1 MVSQEEFK
9 KLQDA
14 FEQQRQ
20 RADVALE
27 QQRQRADVAEEK
39 LRQTTLT
46 EYLSLCHTHLSK
58 SISIQRNITFSTK
71 GTPGNAKNKCRPDN
85 LKPWEDYL
93 QQHKDTSASLYSD
106 YPYPQPQVFH
116 NRISVQT
123 MGKDVASTKISSES
137 DLQYFVRQTMETPM
151 THIMQHLQ
159 SLDHVRDRYDLPRV
173 FRFENHGNALS
184 DTSSE
189 DELMSDAQPPLPS
202 TPGQT
207 HDASEPKPRPDQ
219 FCIYTTV
226 NNLNRVAFVAE
237 FKAPHKLPLEQLKR
251 LLGSHRDEIKLDQIV
266 NRIKTPARHKTKACT
281 EQQYEEQLAEVIT
294 QTFSY
299 MVRCETQ
306 YGYVT
311 TGEALVFLHI
321 KLEDDV
327 KTAYYYLA
335 EPNRNDLDTQG
346 EQHPVNSNPLLSF
359 PPTALSHLITF
370 SIHALQSARQNQTW
384 RERLLPGLKT
394 WKREDQ
400 SVLDQ
405 LTQTPSPAGEISEAY
420 EPDSEESPTSSRPPK
435 RPRGDCGPGTP
446 TAQNRNH
453 SPSPPPDG
461 SSRPSNPARPAATT
475 NKQYRQPPPREK
487 GYTDSRRRQRAYSY
501 CTQRCLQG
509 LARGG
514 PLDQRCPNVSKH
526 CEEGYQGNRHELSC
540 EEFSTLLEKQLR
552 RSRGEDFCPLGIQG
566 ARGALFKVTLMPYNY
581 TVVAKGTVRPYVR
594 YLRHEAEVYRRLAAL
609 QGDCVPVF
617 LGSLDLQYEFYY
629 DAAVRIV
636 HMMLL
641 SWSGERLNPE
651 MLTDTDRH
659 MRISDAIRAV
669 DAIHKAGVVHR
680 DVRIPNLLWSEETKR
695 VIVIDFERADIVSA
709 ARQAPS
715 AISNKKRK
723 QLSGMNKKGDG
734 VIEAMKASREIKYR
748 AELDICAAEAIFTE
762 SAPCCR

>member
-1 MVSQEEFK
+1 MDVEERLR
-9 KLQDA
+9 KLEHA
-14 FEQQRQ
+14 F
-20 RADVALE
+20 E

-58 SISIQRNITFSTK
+58 SISIQTNITFSTK

-93 QQHKDTSASLYSD
+93 QRHKDTLASLYSV
-106 YPYPQPQVFH
+106 YPSPQPQVFDSSH
-116 NRISVQT
+116 SVHIA
-123 MGKDVASTKISSES
+123 GKNVASVKIASES
-137 DLQYFVRQTMETPM
+137 DLQYFVRQTIETPM

-159 SLDHVRDRYDLPRV
+159 SLDHVRDKYNLPQG

-184 DTSSE
+184 DTSPE
-189 DELMSDAQPPLPS
+189 DAQPPLPS

-207 HDASEPKPRPDQ
+207 HDDPVSNPRPDQ
-219 FCIYTTV
+219 FCFYTTV
-226 NNLNRVAFVAE
+226 NDLNRVALVAE

-251 LLGSHRDEIKLDQIV
+251 LLGSHRDEIKLDEIV
-266 NRIKTPARHKTKACT
+266 NRIKIPARHSTEART
-281 EQQYEEQLAEVIT
+281 EQQYEEQVAEVIT
-294 QTFSY
+294 QAFSY

-306 YGYVT
+306 YGYIT
-311 TGEALVFLHI
+311 TGDALVFLYI

-327 KTAYYYLA
+327 KTAYYYLF
-335 EPNRNDLDTQG
+335 ESNRDDLDTQG
-346 EQHPVNSNPLLSF
+346 EQYPASSNPLLAF

-370 SIHALQSARQNQTW
+370 SIHALNSARQNQIW

-400 SVLDQ
+400 SVLEQ
-405 LTQTPSPAGEISEAY
+405 LTQTPSTAGKISEY
-420 EPDSEESPTSSRPPK
+420 LPDSDESPTGSRPPK
-435 RPRGDCGPGTP
+435 RPRGDCAPGTP

-461 SSRPSNPARPAATT
+461 SSRPSNPARPAAAK
-475 NKQYRQPPPREK
+475 NKQYRQPPPQEK
-487 GYTDSRRRQRAYSY
+487 GYTDSRRRQRGYLY

-514 PLDQRCPNVSKH
+514 PLDQCCPNVSKH
-526 CEEGYQGNRHELSC
+526 CEEGYQGDRHELSC
-540 EEFSTLLEKQLR
+540 EEFKMLLDVQLR

-581 TVVAKGTVRPYVR
+581 TVVAKGTVWPYVR
-594 YLRHEAEVYRRLAAL
+594 YLQHEAEVYRRLAAL

-641 SWSGERLNPE
+641 SWSGERLIPE
-651 MLTDTDRH
+651 TLTDTDKQ

-680 DVRIPNLLWSEETKR
+680 DVRMPNLLWSEETKR
-695 VIVIDFERADIVSA
+695 VMVIDFERAEIVSA
-709 ARQAPS
+709 VRQTPS

-723 QLSGMNKKGDG
+723 QLGGMNKNEIKQLGGMNKKGNS
-734 VIEAMKASREIKYR
+734 VIEVMKADREVKYR
-748 AELDICAAEAIFTE
+748 AELDIWGAEKMFTG
-762 SAPCCR
+762 SSPYCG